1 MQKEK
6 RKIRAFTEMSED
18 GIKAL
23 EQKMLNKV
31 KEKILEKKQEE
42 GGKNFDPDDY
52 NVPIER
58 RLIFNID
65 SMIKFRNHAS

>member
-42 GGKNFDPDDY
+42 GGKNF
-52 NVPIER
+52 IR
-58 RLIFNID
+58 
-65 SMIKFRNHAS
+65 MIIMFQLKEG